1 MDRFIIQPMRCISLL
16 TDFGLQDT
24 FVGVMKGVI
33 YGIAPEVRIV
43 DLSHQ
48 VQPQNILQGAVLLGD
63 AWRYF
68 PSGSIHL
75 AVVDPDVGT
84 QRLGMSA
91 RIGGHYFVAPNNGL
105 LSAVFEQAEQSGHEV
120 LAVRLEN
127 ERYWLP
133 SVSRT
138 FHGRD
143 IFAPVAAHLAAG
155 VELESLGGKLD
166 SPARIA
172 IPRPQRTDSG
182 WHGEV
187 LMIDRFGNLITNVRI
202 EHLESEVV
210 GEVRLAG
217 AVVRRMAATFGE
229 ANSGELI
236 SLLDSSGRLSISLVN
251 GSAMEELGVGVGD
264 EVEVVLASPWR
275 K

>member
-1 MDRFIIQPMRCISLL
+1 MRCISLL